1 MKRVLVAALVLFGF
15 LGQAAADVVGF
26 TGAFAPSQWTRAAGD
41 GSILFNQNRIR
52 LNGGDD
58 GAESFT
64 DAYIVLDRDWT
75 ISFDWNYRTFDAD
88 GPFFDPFGMLTS
100 DTDLASA
107 LFTQLTD
114 DDGPAR
120 QNGSYTYFAEEG
132 TLFGFRQWSLDGT
145 NGNAFGRITN
155 FSAQAVP
162 EPGTLGL
169 LAAALIAAGLATSR
183 RRRQA

>member
-1 MKRVLVAALVLFGF
+1 
-15 LGQAAADVVGF
+15 
-26 TGAFAPSQWTRAAGD
+26 
-41 GSILFNQNRIR
+41 
-52 LNGGDD
+52 
-58 GAESFT
+58 
-64 DAYIVLDRDWT
+64 
-75 ISFDWNYRTFDAD
+75 
-88 GPFFDPFGMLTS
+88 GPN
-100 DTDLASA
+100 
-107 LFTQLTD
+107 
-114 DDGPAR
+114 R